1 MAEKEKKTITPK
13 KKTTSRKTTATAN
26 RKPTKKAKTTEEIE
40 KLEKALD
47 KVSKQDVID
56 LVPEEIKEDV
66 KKDKEAAE
74 KYENPQSVDFESEVK
89 KIIETVEPSEEIKTQ
104 IAEFE
109 ANKDR
114 LDKALE
120 KEPEKAAEILQD
132 GISKIEAIRKKTEA
146 IRASLQ
152 EGNTKNETF
161 TNWWNGMNNGF

>member
-1 MAEKEKKTITPK
+1 MAEKEKKTIAPK
-13 KKTTSRKTTATAN
+13 KKTTTRKPTATAN
-26 RKPTKKAKTTEEIE
+26 RKPTKKAKTIEEIE

-47 KVSKQDVID
+47 KVSKQDIID

-66 KKDKEAAE
+66 KKDKEEAE

-152 EGNTKNETF
+152 ESNTKNETF

>member
-13 KKTTSRKTTATAN
+13 KKTTPRKTTATAN

-89 KIIETVEPSEEIKTQ
+89 KIIGTAEPSEEIKTKR
-104 IAEFE
+104 AELE
-109 ANKDR
+109 TKKDR
-114 LDKALE
+114 VDKALE
-120 KEPEKAAEILQD
+120 KEHE
-132 GISKIEAIRKKTEA
+132 
-146 IRASLQ
+146 
-152 EGNTKNETF
+152 
-161 TNWWNGMNNGF
+161 